1 MDNLG
6 SLLKQRFDQVVFEN
20 EMLKAGF
27 AAFPYVVL
35 TDARLSPGARVAY
48 GVLLKYGWQEGSCFP
63 GQEKMAKD
71 IGVSGRQVRNYLTE
85 LQGRGYIRIKR
96 QGLNR
101 PNLYYIL
108 DVKTKLKKALK
119 RGGEEIDFRSGSER

>member
-1 MDNLG
+1 MDSIG
-6 SLLKQRFDQVVFEN
+6 AVLKQRFDQVVFEN

-85 LQGRGYIRIKR
+85 LQGGGYIRIKR

-119 RGGEEIDFRSGSER
+119 RGGEEIGFRSGSER